1 MSAFGHQSD
10 EEVLYVIRYTIQKMI
25 ELSRLWNGN
34 GTETYFLHCLT
45 KSSFAFPSWPT
56 KNTTEDNFR
65 KSINFKLASFATFT
79 QVNNLII
86 PFHSLDSRAAELT
99 R

>member
-1 MSAFGHQSD
+1 MSAFRHQSD

-25 ELSRLWNGN
+25 EFPTANGI
-34 GTETYFLHCLT
+34 ETYFLHCLT

>member
-10 EEVLYVIRYTIQKMI
+10 EDVLYVIRYTIQKMI
-25 ELSRLWNGN
+25 EFPTAN

-86 PFHSLDSRAAELT
+86 SRAAELT

>member
-10 EEVLYVIRYTIQKMI
+10 EEVLYVICYTIQKMI
-25 ELSRLWNGN
+25 DFPTN

-86 PFHSLDSRAAELT
+86 PFHSLDSLAAELT

>member
-25 ELSRLWNGN
+25 EFPTAN
-34 GTETYFLHCLT
+34 GTETYFLTVLT

-86 PFHSLDSRAAELT
+86 PFHSLDSLAAELT

>member
-10 EEVLYVIRYTIQKMI
+10 EKVLYVIRYTIQKMI
-25 ELSRLWNGN
+25 EFPTAN